1 MKNIRFLLIMITT
14 VIFAADVLSEP
25 PDWYSQSRHR
35 SYPGE
40 FYLIGV
46 GAGDSYDKAVFNAQM
61 MIAGQLQAKIEE
73 EITHIVSD
81 YQEGIV
87 VRSVLNITRSGK
99 RVLKPS

>member
-1 MKNIRFLLIMITT
+1 MIAIIFTT
-14 VIFAADVLSEP
+14 AALAGP

-73 EITHIVSD
+73 EIL
-81 YQEGIV
+81 EK
-87 VRSVLNITRSGK
+87 VRKNYTFS
-99 RVLKPS
+99 